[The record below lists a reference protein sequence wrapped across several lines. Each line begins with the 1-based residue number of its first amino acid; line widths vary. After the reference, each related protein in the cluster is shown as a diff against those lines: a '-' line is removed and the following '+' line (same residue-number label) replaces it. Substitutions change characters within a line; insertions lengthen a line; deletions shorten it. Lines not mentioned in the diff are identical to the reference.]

1 MKESYVKPSIY
12 MESFALSQ
20 TIARSCSFAHTGT
33 LGESNHYN
41 ESTCTWKVGDEI
53 YFLDSNSACSQE
65 DNQIPAGMDVPVGAA
80 CYNNPDGPGSVFS
93 S

>member
-20 TIARSCSFAHTGT
+20 TIAKSCTFAHTGT

-41 ESTCTWKVGDEI
+41 EATCEWTVGGQV
-53 YFLDSNSACSQE
+53 YFLTSNTDCANAFPEGE
-65 DNQIPAGMDVPVGAA
+65 DFEIGAY
-80 CYNNPDGPGSVFS
+80 CYNNPDGQGSVFS
-93 S
+93 SF